1 MNIPKQ
7 CDVVVAGGG
16 PAGSLAATLLAR
28 NGHDVVLLEKYRH
41 PREKVGESLIPDFW
55 KYMDLMGVT
64 EKILAEDFIAKAGG
78 MVQWQGRTLAHAF
91 KAFGYD
97 RPAMHVERD
106 RFDQILFEHA
116 VSEGAKGFMEVAV
129 TAADTGHD
137 EATGRDYANVH
148 YRTTEGTGEIA
159 ARYILDATGQNA
171 VLGRQH
177 GIRRMDDAFKY
188 LSVWGYYRNTRY
200 LSLDGKAHRAEEWR
214 EHAPV
219 TYVTSIKDG
228 GDHGWCWFILL
239 RQSTSVGL
247 VLPRE
252 QVKTARWDGETWE
265 DFFQRR
271 VMEVPVVSE
280 LLEGAEFIPGSSAS
294 IADYSFQTDELTGPG
309 WLVAGDAAGF
319 VDPIFSVGVVLAL
332 YSGSAAAWCIDRC
345 LTKPEAADNAR
356 GIFNHQLKGRY
367 EIARSLALPQYRSDG
382 EVSELARQAI
392 RMERSELQELMYV
405 VSSLTTRTDNWLEM
419 TGGDAPVVNDEQL
432 HEVTE
437 LDLSV
442 A

>member
-1 MNIPKQ
+1 MNIPEQ

-16 PAGSLAATLLAR
+16 PAGSLAATLLAQK
-28 NGHDVVLLEKYRH
+28 GHDVVVLEKYSH
-41 PREKVGESLIPDFW
+41 PRDKVGESLIPDFW

-64 EKILAEDFIAKAGG
+64 EKVLAEDFITKAGG

-116 VSEGAKGFMEVAV
+116 ASQGAKTFEEVAV
-129 TAADTGHD
+129 TGADTGRD
-137 EATGRDYANVH
+137 EATGLDYAKVA
-148 YRTTEGTGEIA
+148 YRTSEGTGEIN
-159 ARYILDATGQNA
+159 ARYVLDATGQNA
-171 VLGRQH
+171 ILGRQH

-200 LSLDGKAHRAEEWR
+200 LSLDGKAHKAEDWR

-239 RQSTSVGL
+239 RDRTSVGL

-252 QVKTARWDGETWE
+252 QVKTARNDGESWE

-271 VMEVPVVSE
+271 VLDVPVVTE

-294 IADYSFQTDELTGPG
+294 VADYSFQTDDVTGPG
-309 WLVAGDAAGF
+309 WLMAGDAAGF

-332 YSGSAAAWCIDRC
+332 YSGSAASWCIDRC
-345 LTKPEAADNAR
+345 LTRPESADGAR
-356 GIFNHQLKGRY
+356 AIFNRQLKGRY

-382 EVSELARQAI
+382 EVSELAREAI
-392 RMERSELQELMYV
+392 KMERSELQELMYV
-405 VSSLTTRTDNWLEM
+405 VSSLTTRTDNWMEM
-419 TGGDAPVVNDEQL
+419 TGGEAPTVNDAQL
-432 HEVTE
+432 HEVLE